1 MDGAA
6 EYWPG
11 VFFRSID
18 LSELAGVLAWSME
31 MEILEY
37 WPGELAGRAW
47 SMEMDDPAGY
57 WPGVFHRSIDLSDLA
72 GVLVW
77 SMEMEYW
84 SIGLEYWLG
93 ELAGRA
99 WITEMD
105 DPTEY
110 WLGVSH
116 RSMT

>member
-1 MDGAA
+1 MELDGAA

-18 LSELAGVLAWSME
+18 LSDLAGVLAWSME
-31 MEILEY
+31 MEI
-37 WPGELAGRAW
+37 
-47 SMEMDDPAGY
+47 
-57 WPGVFHRSIDLSDLA
+57 
-72 GVLVW
+72 
-77 SMEMEYW
+77 
-84 SIGLEYWLG
+84 LEYWLG